1 MGIFDIFK
9 KKDTKASN
17 SINFNNNGTENEI
30 EHSEKE
36 TVDYDLVSK
45 SFYNNFK
52 EAILKFSKNEDN
64 KQVYAI
70 VFDCDNDNGQVCIR
84 YANEK
89 FFEEFMGDYDKYKS
103 MFEKYGK
110 YNLVAYKYSTG
121 NFKFI
126 DFEENDE
133 MKRFDDTYYYYVT
146 EDKYYGDDKPY
157 EIIIENG
164 KNTNIKNDLATLQ
177 NMWER
182 LIIENINK
190 LLKEDLGIDKTDDFI
205 MFMVLHDQS
214 DNDIKEYIKKTV
226 DDDTYQKV
234 FINNKLV
241 K

>member
-1 MGIFDIFK
+1 MGLFDIFK
-9 KKDTKASN
+9 K
-17 SINFNNNGTENEI
+17 ENIKEDKNI
-30 EHSEKE
+30 ENAALNDNIEKE
-36 TVDYDLVSK
+36 TIDYEIVSK
-45 SFYNNFK
+45 SFYTIFK
-52 EAILKFSKNEDN
+52 EAILKFSKSEDN

-89 FFEEFMGDYDKYKS
+89 FFEDFMKNYEKYKS

-121 NFKFI
+121 DFKFI
-126 DFEENDE
+126 DFEEKNE
-133 MKRFDDTYYYYVT
+133 MKHFDDTYYYYIT

-157 EIIIENG
+157 EIIVENG
-164 KNTNIKNDLATLQ
+164 KKTNIKNDLNALQ

-190 LLKEDLGIDKTDDFI
+190 LLKEDLGIDKTDDYI

-214 DNDIKEYIKKTV
+214 DEDIKKYINKTV
-226 DDDTYQKV
+226 DENTFKKV
-234 FINNKLV
+234 FIENKLV
-241 K
+241 R